1 MEKKKTIGAVLA
13 LALLF
18 SSIGMIA
25 AAQAATNDGAAET
38 ATIDDTA
45 GELGNGTTELRVLIS
60 MEQRAAMSAVVDEM
74 RAANATHEEIMA
86 EIDAMTGDY
95 MAQNLE
101 SYGVTDEDSAK
112 ILDAID
118 SIEALEQEIRDT
130 TEELRELGV
139 GRAELRNQTQSMFE
153 EMRTMRAELA
163 DLLEQYD
170 ILPPMFG
177 PHRPGM
183 GPRPDEGFGQNGT
196 GCMGPQGREGNGPQG
211 MGGMGGMRPDRP
223 SPPNDNCTGG
233 QGFEP

>member
-25 AAQAATNDGAAET
+25 AAQAATDDGAGDTGAVEV
-38 ATIDDTA
+38 TA
-45 GELGNGTTELRVLIS
+45 GEQGNETTELRVLIT

-74 RAANATHEEIMA
+74 RAANVTHDDIMA
-86 EIDAMTGDY
+86 EIDAMTRDY

-101 SYGVTDEDSAK
+101 SYGVAEADSAK

-118 SIEALEQEIRDT
+118 DIDAMEQEIRDT
-130 TEELRELGV
+130 AEELRELGLN
-139 GRAELRNQTQSMFE
+139 RREIRNQTQPMLD
-153 EMRTMRAELA
+153 EMRTMRTGLA
-163 DLLEQYD
+163 DLLAQYD
-170 ILPPMFG
+170 ILPPMCG
-177 PHRPGM
+177 PAGPGM
-183 GPRPDEGFGQNGT
+183 MPRQGFGQNGT

-211 MGGMGGMRPDRP
+211 MGGMGGMRPGRP
-223 SPPNDNCTGG
+223 IPPNGNCTGR

>member
-25 AAQAATNDGAAET
+25 AAQAATDDGAVDTGAVEV
-38 ATIDDTA
+38 TA
-45 GELGNGTTELRVLIS
+45 GELGNGTTELRVLITI
-60 MEQRAAMSAVVDEM
+60 EQRAAMSAVVDEM

-86 EIDAMTGDY
+86 EIDAMTRDY

-101 SYGVTDEDSAK
+101 SYGVTDDDSAK

-118 SIEALEQEIRDT
+118 GIEALEQEMRDT
-130 TEELRELGV
+130 AEEYREIGLD
-139 GRAELRNQTQSMFE
+139 RREIRNQTQSMFE

-163 DLLEQYD
+163 ELLAQYD
-170 ILPPMFG
+170 ILPPMCSPDG
-177 PHRPGM
+177 PGM
-183 GPRPDEGFGQNGT
+183 MPRQGFGQNGT

-223 SPPNDNCTGG
+223 MPPNGNCTGG